1 MGQVTTQYN
10 VPAKGGAP
18 TIVRCTRVSSRMEIQ
33 EDGESN
39 GGVFQGLIYELLTP
53 QGFGR
58 NLVGP
63 PIDIPAPLTA
73 GQQTEPVVIAGYPGD
88 HPPNTVPIGNG
99 GSGGQPVGPGGP
111 ATLGTAICQ
120 VTSARANA
128 TVINV
133 TEWY

>member
-1 MGQVTTQYN
+1 AAV
-10 VPAKGGAP
+10 GGTP
-18 TIVRCTRVSSRMEIQ
+18 TIVRCTRVSSRMKIE
-33 EDGESN
+33 EDGAPN
-39 GGVFQGLIYELLTP
+39 AGAFQGLVIQELTP

-58 NLVGP
+58 NAVGP
-63 PIDIPAPLTA
+63 TVTIAKPTA
-73 GQQTEPVVIAGYPGD
+73 GEPGEPYWINGYTGD

-111 ATLGTAICQ
+111 ATLGTAKAQ
-120 VTSARANA
+120 VTSAGLA